1 MVFETNADS
10 TELLYVNRACEEI
23 FGRSRE
29 SFYEK
34 PRSLLEAVHPEDRDR
49 VETAFA
55 EELRTGRL
63 NEEYRVVRADGS
75 VRWVLNRATAVRD
88 EAGRILRLVGTV
100 QDVTGRRRAEEAL
113 WQSEARNRALL
124 SAIPDLIF
132 LLNAEGVLL
141 DIHAPEPR
149 LLLVPPEG
157 AVGKA
162 LQEVLPPPVL
172 RSVRRAVDL
181 VLLSA
186 EAPLFE
192 YELTLGNELRQFE
205 GRAVACDHDKVI
217 VITRDVTARK
227 RAEEALRQAQKL
239 ESLEALAG
247 GIAHDFNN
255 ILSAI
260 LGQASLGLGRL
271 GLDNPAR
278 PHVIKVID
286 AAERA
291 ADIARKML
299 DYSGHGS
306 VQTRHSDLNQ
316 VVEESRSLLEAAL
329 PKHVILGWELAPGLP
344 RVRVDAGQVQHALAN
359 LALNAVEAAGED
371 AGRLTIR
378 TALKKIQ
385 PHDARFWRYTA
396 EPLAPGPYVVLE
408 VEDDGPGIEA
418 PVLAHLFEPFLTTK
432 VKGRGLGL
440 AVVLGIVRGH
450 RGGVA
455 VESRRGST
463 RFEIAFPVTG
473 EALQPSPSGG
483 SSLSRTVLVVD
494 DEAMVRDAVVA
505 ILTSEGIP
513 VRSARNA
520 DEAAQILRNASLE
533 IGLVILDF
541 SMPGMSG
548 AQAYPLFR
556 AIAPGLPVVL
566 SSGFTEEEALHRF
579 SALDLAGFLQK
590 PYRPAD
596 LMAHVR
602 RWVPQ
607 D

>member
-1 MVFETNADS
+1 V
-10 TELLYVNRACEEI
+10 ELA
-23 FGRSRE
+23 
-29 SFYEK
+29 
-34 PRSLLEAVHPEDRDR
+34 
-49 VETAFA
+49 
-55 EELRTGRL
+55 LR
-63 NEEYRVVRADGS
+63 
-75 VRWVLNRATAVRD
+75 
-88 EAGRILRLVGTV
+88 
-100 QDVTGRRRAEEAL
+100 
-113 WQSEARNRALL
+113 
-124 SAIPDLIF
+124 
-132 LLNAEGVLL
+132 
-141 DIHAPEPR
+141 
-149 LLLVPPEG
+149 
-157 AVGKA
+157 
-162 LQEVLPPPVL
+162 
-172 RSVRRAVDL
+172 
-181 VLLSA
+181 SA

-192 YELTLGNELRQFE
+192 YELALGNEVRQFE
-205 GRAVACDHDKVI
+205 GRAVACDRDSAI
-217 VITRDVTARK
+217 VIARDVTAGR
-227 RAEEALRQAQKL
+227 RSAEALRQAQKL

-271 GLDNPAR
+271 GLDSPAR

-286 AAERA
+286 ATERA

-306 VQTRHSDLNQ
+306 VQTRHSDLSQ
-316 VVEESRSLLEAAL
+316 VVDESRSLLEAAL
-329 PKHVILGWELAPGLP
+329 PKHVVLGWELAPDLP
-344 RVRVDAGQVQHALAN
+344 RVRVDIGQVQHALAN
-359 LALNAVEAAGED
+359 LTLNAVEALGDEP
-371 AGRLTIR
+371 GHLTVR
-378 TALKKIQ
+378 TALRTIE

-396 EPLAPGPYVVLE
+396 EPLPPGPYVVLE

-418 PVLAHLFEPFLTTK
+418 PVLARLFEPFFTAK
-432 VKGRGLGL
+432 VAGRGLGL

-455 VESRRGST
+455 VESKRGST
-463 RFEIAFPVTG
+463 RFELAFPLTG
-473 EALQPSPSGG
+473 ETLPPSPTRSA
-483 SSLSRTVLVVD
+483 SARTVLVVD

-505 ILTSEGIP
+505 ILTSEGVP
-513 VRSARNA
+513 VKSARNT
-520 DEAAQILRNASLE
+520 DEAAQILRSGGLD

-556 AIAPGLPVVL
+556 AIVPGLPVVL

-579 SALDLAGFLQK
+579 SGFDLAGFLQK